1 MKTSSKSNKRSFRNR
16 QTIAIDLKK
25 YEEELK
31 KQKSQRRA
39 STIIGTPRE
48 TLNYWRARQDNIPL
62 NRLTIDFLES
72 ESGCD
77 FLHRFITA
85 LQFVMTEIGGC
96 GIRLVSLV
104 LELTHLNHFVGSSYG
119 TLCQRG
125 KLLEEHIVKFGEEEQ
140 DRLSRSMP
148 KKRISIAEDE
158 TFHPQPCLVAM
169 EAVSNFILIEQYSEK
184 RDAISWNQAI
194 DKALANLPVEVI
206 QSTSDEAKGIVNH
219 VTTHLGSHH
228 SPDIFHVQYELSK
241 ASSAALSSK
250 ERHAQKALEAAET
263 AIIQRKAWESAPIRE
278 GRGRRPKIATQ
289 SLPALEKYREDE
301 KAKLSLCSA
310 RRENVCQAKRA
321 IGAVYHP
328 YDLETGQA
336 QDVQSLEKNLNRQ
349 FDRIEENCRQS
360 GLADTAMEK
369 IKKAKRMIP
378 TLCETLSFYWSIIAL
393 VLEPLHL
400 SQPLERVMREILI
413 PHAYLLSASQKSQTA
428 QKRDEIKAVAENVMQ
443 RIDSIQA
450 WQQLEDEKKNALS
463 KISMDCASYFQRSSS
478 CVEGRNGYLSLRHH
492 GLHHLSDRKLKT
504 LTVIHNYFIK
514 RSDNTTAAERFFEQP
529 PKNLFD
535 YLLEKMPYPGYS
547 GKRNKLL
554 KMAA

>member
-31 KQKSQRRA
+31 KQKSQRQA

-48 TLNYWRARQDNIPL
+48 TLNYWRSRQDSIPL
-62 NRLTIDFLES
+62 DQLTIDFFES

-77 FLHRFITA
+77 FLHRFITS

-119 TLCQRG
+119 TLCERG
-125 KLLEEHIVKFGEEEQ
+125 KLIEEYIVKFGEEEQ
-140 DRLSRSMP
+140 GRLSSAMP

-158 TFHPQPCLVAM
+158 TFHPKPCLVAM

-184 RDAISWNQAI
+184 RGAISWNQAM
-194 DKALANLPVEVI
+194 DKALADLPVEVI

-250 ERHAQKALEAAET
+250 ERRAQKALEAAET
-263 AIIQRKAWESAPIRE
+263 AIIERKAWESAPTRE

-289 SLPALEKYREDE
+289 SLPELEKYREGE

-310 RRENVCQAKRA
+310 RRDNVCQAKRA
-321 IGAVYHP
+321 IGAAYHP

-336 QDVQSLEKNLNRQ
+336 QDVQSLEKNLNHQ

-369 IKKAKRMIP
+369 LKKAKRMIP

-400 SQPLERVMREILI
+400 SQPLELVMREILI

-450 WQQLEDEKKNALS
+450 WQQLGDEKKNALN
-463 KISMDCASYFQRSSS
+463 KIAMDCASYFQRSSS

-504 LTVIHNYFIK
+504 LTVIHNDFIK
-514 RSDNTTAAERFFEQP
+514 RPDNTTAAERFFEQP

-535 YLLEKMPYPGYS
+535 YLLEKMPYPGHS